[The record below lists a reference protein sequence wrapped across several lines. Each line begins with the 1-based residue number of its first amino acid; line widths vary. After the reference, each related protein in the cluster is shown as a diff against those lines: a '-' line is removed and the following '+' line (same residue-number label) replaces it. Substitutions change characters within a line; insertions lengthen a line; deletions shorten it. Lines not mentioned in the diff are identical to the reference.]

1 MPPFPHNF
9 VPSAAGTVAALAPFG
24 FVEPR
29 IGQPSFVQPS
39 SSSTASVQSPSPS
52 PSPPESIEEEP
63 ARPKTARGY
72 GKWSEQEE
80 TLLVQLR
87 CDKHMWLETR
97 HSRQLWEEIAKEI
110 SKTGNVTSAQ
120 CQRKSKYLEDR
131 YKEAKDHN
139 HNHTGG
145 NRKTS
150 PFYNKIGSVLGW
162 RDIVT
167 FSYDEEFKPS
177 TSVHSSDF
185 VKSHTEK
192 DKDKTNLGRSLSSL
206 WRCLA
211 RIKRGKGRVNRGMR
225 ESVPK
230 LPKLHGRNMMMKNQ
244 PFPMRP

>member
-1 MPPFPHNF
+1 MHPFPHNF
-9 VPSAAGTVAALAPFG
+9 VPSAAGMVAALAPFG

-52 PSPPESIEEEP
+52 PPESIEEET
-63 ARPKTARGY
+63 ARPKTGRGY

-97 HSRQLWEEIAKEI
+97 HSQQLWEEIAKEI

-120 CQRKSKYLEDR
+120 CQRKSKYLEDH

-139 HNHTGG
+139 HNQTGG
-145 NRKTS
+145 DRKTS

-162 RDIVT
+162 RDIMT
-167 FSYDEEFKPS
+167 FSYVEE
-177 TSVHSSDF
+177 SSQ
-185 VKSHTEK
+185 
-192 DKDKTNLGRSLSSL
+192 
-206 WRCLA
+206 A
-211 RIKRGKGRVNRGMR
+211 
-225 ESVPK
+225 
-230 LPKLHGRNMMMKNQ
+230 LPCILQ
-244 PFPMRP
+244 IW